1 MFQAT
6 GIPARQFSVDHPAV
20 PDSKLLKK
28 TWWRIVVST
37 TAGVLR
43 PGVYVS
49 GVLIKKSSHWS
60 FLTVRPNADEV
71 RQRSPSASVRTA
83 GKESRIR
90 DQRRRIT

>member
-1 MFQAT
+1 MFQPT
-6 GIPARQFSVDHPAV
+6 GIPARQFKVDHPDV
-20 PDSKLLKK
+20 PVSKLLKK
-28 TWWRIVVST
+28 TWWRIVVSA

-49 GVLIKKSSHWS
+49 GVLTKKSSHWS
-60 FLTVRPNADEV
+60 FLTVYPNADEV
-71 RQRSPSASVRTA
+71 RQRRPSASVRTA